1 MSNGAD
7 AESWSGTIKSVRDT
21 VIPSVEKQLT
31 ALLLAQ
37 PQLLID
43 AKTNPEAFILG
54 TRELLWADYQA
65 IESRFY
71 QVVLGH
77 HPQWGIPFSAS
88 SGGSAQQNETI
99 AAYMA
104 AGMPKL
110 YELALS
116 TTNSRRSR
124 AGSEFKYIVCRLLE
138 TLEIP
143 FVSEAQIGA
152 QKERLDLGKNVDVLI
167 PNPDQY
173 LRDRTSCVLLSLKTS
188 LRERWQQVAEEA
200 LPLCAGL
207 LWRAAPWARRRNNQR
222 HLGSVA
228 RRGWHV
234 QAGQQLFFGEPPIR
248 QHEIAVSLLRSCHL
262 FVLPVT
268 SAMGRLLG
276 HDATQDATAWRWS
289 ASDPSASPYQRWHR
303 SGPRVGDPL
312 VAAPSSS

>member
-1 MSNGAD
+1 MSNGED
-7 AESWSGTIKSVRDT
+7 AERWSETIKSVRDT

-43 AKTNPEAFILG
+43 AKTNPEAFILV

-77 HPQWGIPFSAS
+77 HPQWGIPFSVS
-88 SGGSAQQNETI
+88 SGGSAQQNESI

-124 AGSEFKYIVCRLLE
+124 AGSEFKFIVCRLLE
-138 TLEIP
+138 ALEVP

-200 LPLCAGL
+200 QRTKAGL
-207 LWRAAPWARRRNNQR
+207 
-222 HLGSVA
+222 
-228 RRGWHV
+228 
-234 QAGQQLFFGEPPIR
+234 
-248 QHEIAVSLLRSCHL
+248 VSLLTLDDVGLSTWQTMQQSNIQLVVPETVKQSTFAKEDRVVSINEYFL
-262 FVLPVT
+262 SKLPT
-268 SAMGRLLG
+268 
-276 HDATQDATAWRWS
+276 W
-289 ASDPSASPYQRWHR
+289 
-303 SGPRVGDPL
+303 
-312 VAAPSSS
+312 VAAHGFSK